1 MKVTIKEFNVD
12 MEIKT
17 NGIELDISDNSGV
30 HKGDLVITKTQV
42 VWCPGRTT
50 RANGIQLG
58 WEEFIAY
65 MQERR

>member
-1 MKVTIKEFNVD
+1 

-17 NGIELDISDNSGV
+17 NGIELDICDNNGV

-50 RANGIQLG
+50 PANGIQLS